1 MATRLASVQA
11 DPFAQLRL
19 LDLQAA
25 DSTLSRLDHRER
37 GLPEVKALAANET
50 WRSELA
56 DDQVRTEAELSDLA
70 REQRRLEDDV
80 EVVRAREERD
90 NTRLTSGLI
99 TNAKELDSLQHELAS
114 LTRRQSEL
122 EDIVLELMERRESV
136 EGRQA
141 KLVEDLAGA
150 ETERTGLQRDRDA
163 ALTEI
168 GGQRADARAERD
180 QLVAGLPDDL
190 VTLYDRIRAS
200 AGGIGAAALRQR
212 RCEGCRIDLAGSDL
226 SKARSAKPEEVL
238 RCEECNRILVRT
250 AESGL

>member
-1 MATRLASVQA
+1 MQA

-25 DSTLSRLDHRER
+25 DSTLSRLDRRER
-37 GLPEVKALAANET
+37 GLPEVGALAANET
-50 WRSELA
+50 RRSELA
-56 DDQVRTEAELSDLA
+56 DDQVRTGAELSDLA

-122 EDIVLELMERRESV
+122 EDVVLELMERRESV
-136 EGRQA
+136 EARQA

-150 ETERTGLQRDRDA
+150 ETEQAGLQRDRDA

-168 GGQRADARAERD
+168 GGQRAAARAERE
-180 QLVAGLPDDL
+180 QLAAGLPDDL
-190 VTLYDRIRAS
+190 VALYDRIRAS
-200 AGGIGAAALRQR
+200 SGGIGAAALRQR
-212 RCEGCRIDLAGSDL
+212 RCEGCRIDLAGTDL

-238 RCEECNRILVRT
+238 RCEECSRILVRT